1 MKQEQEPSYPI
12 HPLQAWFAGRSC
24 DLLGLGVSH
33 TDLAALLVRLG
44 IRLTVRDKKSPEQLG
59 AVAES
64 LRQSGVRFVTG
75 DGCFDRLDA
84 DVIIRSPGIRP
95 DLPGIAAAVER
106 GAVLTSEV
114 ELLLTLTHTASYGIT
129 GSDGKTTTTTLVGKF
144 LEADAR
150 RRRSGKVFV
159 GGNIGTPL
167 LPLCDRIGGED
178 RIVLELSSFQL
189 MCMEHAVTYAAIT
202 NLSPNHLDWHRGMEE
217 YAAAKQHIVGAQ
229 TRRLVT
235 NADCPATLRI
245 AGELKARHPALSLF
259 LFTSQGAQVAAD
271 LLTRTP
277 ADRVF
282 YVHEDN
288 ICSTGRDGQETAL
301 LPVACIR
308 IPGRHNV
315 ENFMTAI
322 ALTCGQVSPEVFREV
337 AESFLGVE
345 HRLEFVRTLD
355 GVDYYN
361 SSIDSSP
368 TRTAAALSALAG
380 RDIVIICGG
389 YDKKIPFEP
398 LATVLC
404 THVRAVVLT
413 GATAP
418 KIASVLQ
425 SCPLY
430 RPGAPTVA
438 SEPDFAEAVKKARSL
453 ARSGGCVLLSP
464 ACASFDAFRNFAER
478 GERFKQ
484 IVREMKPEEN

>member
-12 HPLQAWFAGRSC
+12 HPLQTWFAGRSC

-59 AVAES
+59 TAAEN
-64 LRQSGVRFVTG
+64 LRQNGVRFVTG
-75 DGCFDRLDA
+75 DGCFDSLDA

-95 DLPGIAAAVER
+95 DLPGIAAAVGR

-114 ELLLTLTHTASYGIT
+114 ELLLTLTHAGSYGIT

-150 RRRSGKVFV
+150 RRQSGKVFV

-167 LPLCDRIGGED
+167 LPVCDRIGAED
-178 RIVLELSSFQL
+178 QIVLELSSFQL
-189 MCMEHAVTYAAIT
+189 MRMEHAVTYAAIT

-217 YAAAKQHIVGAQ
+217 YAAAKQHIVGAS

-235 NADCPATLRI
+235 NADCPATLQI
-245 AGELKARHPALSLF
+245 AREMKALYSGLRLF
-259 LFTSQGAQVAAD
+259 LFTSQGIQTAAD
-271 LLTRTP
+271 LLTRTS

-282 YVHEDN
+282 YVHDGN
-288 ICSTGRDGQETAL
+288 ICTTDRTGEETAL
-301 LPVACIR
+301 LPVTCIR

-322 ALTCGQVSPEVFREV
+322 ALTFGQVSPGVFREV

-345 HRLEFVRTLD
+345 HRLEFVRNLD

-380 RDIVIICGG
+380 RDIVVICGG

-398 LATVLC
+398 LATALC
-404 THVRAVVLT
+404 TYVRAVVLT
-413 GATAP
+413 GATGS

-430 RPGAPTVA
+430 RPDSLTVI
-438 SEPDFAEAVKKARSL
+438 SEPDFTEAVKSARAL
-453 ARSGGCVLLSP
+453 ARPGGCVLLSP

-484 IVREMKPEEN
+484 IVREMNPEEN